1 MILRKG
7 SKGVEVKELQG
18 LLHLY
23 QDGIFGA
30 LTEEAVKEFQKANGL
45 YPDGIV
51 GPKTWEKLKGNP
63 LVKSKR
69 IINKIILANLNL
81 FLSPTSHPKFSL

>member
-18 LLHLY
+18 LLHIL
-23 QDGIFGA
+23 QDGVFGSI
-30 LTEEAVKEFQKANGL
+30 TEEAVIEFQKTNGL

-51 GPKTWEKLKGNP
+51 GDKTWEKLKGN
-63 LVKSKR
+63 LLAKSKR
-69 IINKIILANLNL
+69 IINKIII
-81 FLSPTSHPKFSL
+81 